1 MATVYR
7 LTKKQADELN
17 QIVSRRCEYCKN
29 GCCTAIS
36 VLNDDTCVQFENS
49 KMIACPYAMR
59 ALFSSARNNDLL
71 FRIINNFRDTN
82 TNSFTAKLKYL
93 RQYRKMTQKELGMKI
108 GFPEKSAGVRIAQ
121 YESGTRLPKIE
132 RMDKI
137 ADALDFP
144 HSVFRTLTTV
154 EVMILLEVLPQLEER
169 FGKDYALLK
178 LIGNK
183 TTQTIYDWLSIYP
196 KYFEDE
202 DTKEDNNRWSNTI
215 TNY

>member
-7 LTKKQADELN
+7 LTKEQADELN
-17 QIVSRRCEYCKN
+17 QIVSRRCEFCKN

-59 ALFSSARNNDLL
+59 ALFSAAKTNDLI
-71 FRIINNFRDTN
+71 FRVMNNFRDSN
-82 TNSFTAKLKYL
+82 ANSFTAKLKFL
-93 RQYRKMTQKELGMKI
+93 RQYRKMTQKELGMRI

-154 EVMILLEVLPQLEER
+154 EVMILLEVLPQWEER

-196 KYFEDE
+196 KYFENKDTNE
-202 DTKEDNNRWSNTI
+202 DYDRWANTI
-215 TNY
+215 K

>member
-1 MATVYR
+1 MATVYI
-7 LTKKQADELN
+7 LTKEQVDELN
-17 QIVSRRCEYCKN
+17 QIVSGSCEFFKN

-71 FRIINNFRDTN
+71 FRMINNFRDTN

-132 RMDKI
+132 RIEWIKSLM
-137 ADALDFP
+137 
-144 HSVFRTLTTV
+144 R
-154 EVMILLEVLPQLEER
+154 
-169 FGKDYALLK
+169 
-178 LIGNK
+178 
-183 TTQTIYDWLSIYP
+183 
-196 KYFEDE
+196 
-202 DTKEDNNRWSNTI
+202 
-215 TNY
+215 